1 MTTEVP
7 LKNNEWRHIL
17 KRSPLIY
24 LVSIFDLGDLGAQL
38 CLLVLNVRKS
48 RLSE

>member
-7 LKNNEWRHIL
+7 LKNNEFEWRHIL

-24 LVSIFDLGDLGAQL
+24 LVYIFGLGDLGAHL
-38 CLLVLNVRKS
+38 SLLVPNVRKS
-48 RLSE
+48 RL